1 MMNVADRL
9 RESGTDYFEAKPQR
23 AVKLNEF
30 SAAVVP
36 KTVRPET
43 LDILNRNGINNIS
56 KYDGTPEDRR
66 AKVEKI
72 AAKTKALFL
81 PREANNENMIKAG
94 DLERHGVK
102 ISKDP
107 EKRVHIH
114 ALMLGPAVHKKMN
127 GD

>member
-1 MMNVADRL
+1 MNVADRL

-23 AVKLNEF
+23 SVKLNEF

-43 LDILNRNGINNIS
+43 LDILKRNGINNIS

-81 PREANNENMIKAG
+81 PGDPTEMIKSSDFEKKYG
-94 DLERHGVK
+94 IRL
-102 ISKDP
+102 SKDP
-107 EKRVHIH
+107 EKTVHHLHI
-114 ALMLGPAVHKKMN
+114 LLGPNAQNKNHPTE
-127 GD
+127 